1 MSTRRRIWGA
11 LTATGL
17 ALLAVTT
24 PVASAQTGDPA
35 RGLYSVE
42 GANDSAKRTTVA
54 RTGVDVAGSRGG
66 ALTVVATPEQA
77 ASLRAD
83 GFGLKSIGDFDS
95 MLKQRSDRAG
105 TAAVA
110 GDFPPGDEAYHT
122 YAETTAELQKAAK
135 DHGDIATLSSVGK
148 SYEGRELN
156 LLKISDNAG
165 TDENEPEVLFTCN
178 QHAREHLTTEMCLR
192 IVQRFTSGYAT
203 DPAIKK
209 MVDEHEIQVL
219 PNVNPDGS
227 EYDITGGEYRGWRK
241 TRKPVPGSGAV
252 GTDPNRNWDYK
263 WNCCGGS
270 SDSPSAEDYHGP
282 SAFSEPETKA
292 VAEFMN
298 SRVVGGAQQIK
309 AHIDFHTFSELV
321 LWPYGYTKKETDTGL
336 TEEEAKR
343 FADVGKKMA
352 ATNGYTPEQSSDL
365 YVTDGDVNDWA
376 WGKHKILSYTF
387 EMFPKDGGIDGFYP
401 PASVIPEQTAR
412 NDKAVDI
419 LITEAGA

>member
-11 LTATGL
+11 LAATGL

-35 RGLYSVE
+35 RGLYSVA
-42 GANDSAKRTTVA
+42 GANDSAKRTAVA

-66 ALTVVATPEQA
+66 ALTVVATPDQA
-77 ASLRAD
+77 AKLRAE
-83 GFGLKSIGDFDS
+83 GFTLQSLGDFDR
-95 MLKQRSDRAG
+95 MLTERSDRVRAE
-105 TAAVA
+105 AAP

-122 YAETTAELQKAAK
+122 YAETTAELQKAAQ
-135 DHGDIATLSSVGK
+135 DHSDIAKLSSVGK
-148 SYEGRELN
+148 SYENRELN

-192 IVQRFTSGYAT
+192 IVQRFTSGYAS

-209 MVDEHEIQVL
+209 MVDEHEIYVI

-227 EYDITGGEYRGWRK
+227 EYDIATGDYRGWRK
-241 TRKPVPGSGAV
+241 TRKPVSGSSAV

-270 SDSPSAEDYHGP
+270 SNSPSAEDYHGP

-292 VAEFMN
+292 VASFVD
-298 SRVVGGAQQIK
+298 SRVVGGTQQIK
-309 AHIDFHTFSELV
+309 THIDFHTFSELV
-321 LWPYGYTKKETDTGL
+321 LWPFGYTESDTGEGM
-336 TEEEAKR
+336 TPAEAQR
-343 FADVGKKMA
+343 FTDLGKKMA
-352 ATNGYTPEQSSDL
+352 GTNNYTPEQSSDL
-365 YVTDGDVNDWA
+365 YITDGDINDWL
-376 WGKHKILSYTF
+376 WGKHKVLSYTF
-387 EMFPKDGGIDGFYP
+387 EMYPKDGGIDGFYP
-401 PASVIPEQTAR
+401 PGSVIPEQTAR
-412 NDKAVDI
+412 NDEAVDI
-419 LITEAGA
+419 LINEAGS